1 MHKSWLQQP
10 HLIAKVLAK
19 IVGVRCKQGS
29 RGVAGGAGVGW
40 RSGSEWGKLCTEHGV
55 SPKGNV
61 TCPNQRQSA
70 SQNYDAHTRTHS
82 GTRPLRRSGVLQHTE
97 ILSAAKWPT
106 LGYLSTHPVIQFVP
120 AFVHSLGQ
128 RPNPHTH
135 THTNTNTHAHTSWRG
150 HKPEAAFFA
159 RSGAPKSVNRQFQ
172 LFYRL
177 RSACQMAGAKCQYH
191 QPVLALPGFFPL
203 LPLSLPAHEI
213 TKSSAVGGQGCRNM
227 SHEWTEGN
235 GADHCDW

>member
-1 MHKSWLQQP
+1 M
-10 HLIAKVLAK
+10 
-19 IVGVRCKQGS
+19 
-29 RGVAGGAGVGW
+29 
-40 RSGSEWGKLCTEHGV
+40 GKLWSTEHGV

-70 SQNYDAHTRTHS
+70 SQNYDAHTRTHTHT

-135 THTNTNTHAHTSWRG
+135 THSHTLTHTHTRPGAAINRRQPSSPAAVPRNQLTGNFNYFTGCVRHAKWPEPNVNTISLYWLYQATSSFS
-150 HKPEAAFFA
+150 PPA
-159 RSGAPKSVNRQFQ
+159 RCHSPT
-172 LFYRL
+172 
-177 RSACQMAGAKCQYH
+177 
-191 QPVLALPGFFPL
+191 
-203 LPLSLPAHEI
+203 HEI
-213 TKSSAVGGQGCRNM
+213 TKSSDVEQQGCRNM
-227 SHEWTEGN
+227 SHEWTKGN